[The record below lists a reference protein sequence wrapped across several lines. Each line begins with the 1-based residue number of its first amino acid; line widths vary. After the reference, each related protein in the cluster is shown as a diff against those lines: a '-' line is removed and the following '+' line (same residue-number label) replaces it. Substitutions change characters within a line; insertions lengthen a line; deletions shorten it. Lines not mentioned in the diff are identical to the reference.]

1 MQMQGS
7 GSHVELARLLT
18 WVVMSARRSL
28 QGDPYAAVFHK
39 RIKMSSGGHRIKVEQ
54 KFQLLAPG
62 VLPVKYHSI
71 WHRIEDENSASSAN
85 AATQQETVL

>member
-1 MQMQGS
+1 M
-7 GSHVELARLLT
+7 LT

>member
-1 MQMQGS
+1 MRMQMLRSWYMAHLRGTPS
-7 GSHVELARLLT
+7 C
-18 WVVMSARRSL
+18 RSL

-71 WHRIEDENSASSAN
+71 WHRMEVENSPTSAKQQN
-85 AATQQETVL
+85 AML